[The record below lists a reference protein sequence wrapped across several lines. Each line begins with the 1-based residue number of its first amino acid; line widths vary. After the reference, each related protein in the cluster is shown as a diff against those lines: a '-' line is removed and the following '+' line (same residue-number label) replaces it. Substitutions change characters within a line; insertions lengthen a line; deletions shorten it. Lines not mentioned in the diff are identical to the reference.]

1 MILSGSIL
9 SNNEKGINILKKFN
23 NTDIN
28 YIHLDVMDGK
38 FVNNKAFP
46 MSEIKKL
53 NDISLKPLDVHL
65 MVKNPEKY
73 INELAMLNVLTI
85 TFHYE
90 AVKDIDK
97 VIELIKSYGIKVGI
111 AINPKTDINVLNS
124 YLNKIDQVII
134 MSVEPGMS
142 GQAFIEST
150 FEKVKKLKEIII
162 NNSYKVLIEVDGGV
176 NDTNALTL
184 KENGADILVSA
195 SFIQNNINNIKYLKE
210 L

>member
-9 SNNEKGINILKKFN
+9 SSVEKGINILKKFN
-23 NTDIN
+23 NTTID

-38 FVNNKAFP
+38 FVNNKSFQ

-73 INELAMLNVLTI
+73 IKDLAMLNTLNI

-90 AVKDIDK
+90 AVKDIDYL
-97 VIELIKSYGIKVGI
+97 IDYIKSFGIKVGI
-111 AINPKTDINVLNS
+111 AINPKTNVNVLNE
-124 YLNKIDQVII
+124 YLSKIDQVLV
-134 MSVEPGMS
+134 MSVEPGES

-150 FEKVKKLKEIII
+150 LEKVKNLKEII
-162 NNSYKVLIEVDGGV
+162 NNNNYKTLIEVDGGV
-176 NDTNALTL
+176 NDTNALSL
-184 KENGADILVSA
+184 KECGADILVSA
-195 SFIQNNINNIKYLKE
+195 SFIQKDLDNIKYLRE